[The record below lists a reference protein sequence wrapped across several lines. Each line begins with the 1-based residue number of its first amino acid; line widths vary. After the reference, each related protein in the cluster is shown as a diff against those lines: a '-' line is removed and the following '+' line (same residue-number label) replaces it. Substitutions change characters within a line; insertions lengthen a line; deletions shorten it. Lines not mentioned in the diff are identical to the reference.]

1 MVRKKLL
8 PLTQLA
14 NQIQLLQHKLQWKQL
29 LIFESF
35 LGDRERFQCHAKNQM
50 KLKKRKQN

>member
-50 KLKKRKQN
+50 K